1 MNALHLSTTQY
12 FALAGLFAL
21 AGVALRGFGGTALTA
36 MAKQLKAHWKLIGI
50 ETNSYR
56 TRGSEYTLY
65 ERKEMENMYN
75 RIFNTSVQ
83 WVIVGLIGLTVSI
96 ITECLFTLPAP
107 PLYVLSLISA
117 WIAAWYLFIVVSNY
131 ITTGVFMWMTRYR
144 LYREYPNIKF

>member
-21 AGVALRGFGGTALTA
+21 TGVAFRGFGGTALTA
-36 MAKQLKAHWKLIGI
+36 MAKRLKAHLKLIGI

-56 TRGSEYTLY
+56 TRGSQYTVY
-65 ERKEMENMYN
+65 EHEKMEDMYN
-75 RIFNTSVQ
+75 HIFNTSVQ
-83 WVIVGLIGLTVSI
+83 WVIFGLIGLNVSI
-96 ITECLFTLPAP
+96 IAECLFTLPAP
-107 PLYVLSLISA
+107 PLYILSLISA

-144 LYREYPNIKF
+144 LYRQYPNIKF

>member
-21 AGVALRGFGGTALTA
+21 TGVAFRGFGGTALTA
-36 MAKQLKAHWKLIGI
+36 MAKRLKAHLKLIGI
-50 ETNSYR
+50 ETNSYQ
-56 TRGSEYTLY
+56 TRGSQYTVY
-65 ERKEMENMYN
+65 EHEKMEDMYN
-75 RIFNTSVQ
+75 HIFNTSVQ
-83 WVIVGLIGLTVSI
+83 WVIFGLIGLNVSI
-96 ITECLFTLPAP
+96 IAECLFTLPAP

-144 LYREYPNIKF
+144 LYRKYPNIKF

>member
-21 AGVALRGFGGTALTA
+21 TGVAFRGFGGTALTA
-36 MAKQLKAHWKLIGI
+36 MAKRLKAHLKLIGI

-56 TRGSEYTLY
+56 TRGSQYTVY
-65 ERKEMENMYN
+65 EHEKMENMYN
-75 RIFNTSVQ
+75 HIFNTSVQ
-83 WVIVGLIGLTVSI
+83 WVIFGLIGLTVSI
-96 ITECLFTLPAP
+96 IAECLFTLPAP

-131 ITTGVFMWMTRYR
+131 ITTGVFMWIYDRG
-144 LYREYPNIKF
+144 

>member
-21 AGVALRGFGGTALTA
+21 TGVAFRGFGGTALTA
-36 MAKQLKAHWKLIGI
+36 MAKRLKAHLKLIGI

-56 TRGSEYTLY
+56 TRGSQYTVY
-65 ERKEMENMYN
+65 EHEKMEDMYN
-75 RIFNTSVQ
+75 HIFNTSVQ
-83 WVIVGLIGLTVSI
+83 WVIFGLIGLNVSI
-96 ITECLFTLPAP
+96 IAECLFTLPAP

-131 ITTGVFMWMTRYR
+131 ITTGVYLWMTRYR
-144 LYREYPNIKF
+144 LYRHYPNIKF

>member
-21 AGVALRGFGGTALTA
+21 TGVAFRGLGGTALTA
-36 MAKQLKAHWKLIGI
+36 MAKRLKAYLKLIGI

-56 TRGSEYTLY
+56 TRGSQYTVY
-65 ERKEMENMYN
+65 EHEKMENMYN
-75 RIFNTSVQ
+75 HIFNTSVQ
-83 WVIVGLIGLTVSI
+83 WVIFGLIGLTVSI
-96 ITECLFTLPAP
+96 IAECLFTLPAP

-144 LYREYPNIKF
+144 LYRQYPNIKF